1 MQTESIDTTVT
12 VKWGE
17 PGHLPL
23 PSGTVVLKYQNKSM
37 AVDYPHMSLPVTW
50 VFHPLWGLGMYDYNE
65 NEDEDDHLSY
75 RSDGNDIH
83 TGGLTKV

>member
-1 MQTESIDTTVT
+1 MT

-23 PSGTVVLKYQNKSM
+23 PSGTVVK
-37 AVDYPHMSLPVTW
+37 AVDYPRMSLPITW
-50 VFHPLWGLGMYDYNE
+50 LFHPLWGLGMYDYNE
-65 NEDEDDHLSY
+65 NEDEDEHLSY
-75 RSDGNDIH
+75 RSDGNEIH